1 MSFLGRLTRVHVLI
15 AACVVFVAV
24 GVSFMVF
31 VFRPRLDTLRQ
42 TRIDIN
48 TQRAEA
54 EKLPQ
59 ALVEL
64 AKAHGDYLMTK
75 GKFDVILNRQPR
87 LTVNDPI
94 QAAFDLWK
102 EYGPLGTGTILVD
115 WFRANRY
122 DVQGITIPSP
132 PLPPVQMPP
141 LIALSM
147 SGFSLRAADFAGVTR
162 FLRATPQMPRLVM
175 VNNVSNIGGS
185 SGPRGGG
192 LSIPVPI
199 TVYIITK
206 NAIPATPVGAAAAP
220 APGAAAAVPGRE
232 EL

>member
-1 MSFLGRLTRVHVLI
+1 MGFLGKLTRVHVLI

-24 GVSFMVF
+24 GVSLMVL
-31 VFRPRLDTLRQ
+31 VFRPGLDTLRQ

-64 AKAHGDYLMTK
+64 AKAHGDFLVTK
-75 GKFDVILNRQPR
+75 GKFDVILNRQPK

-102 EYGPLGTGTILVD
+102 EYGPVGTGTVLVD

-122 DVQGITIPSP
+122 DVQGISIPAP
-132 PLPPVQMPP
+132 PLPPVQLPP
-141 LIALSM
+141 LISLSM
-147 SGFSLRAADFAGVTR
+147 SGFSLRAPDFAGVMR
-162 FLRATPQMPRLVM
+162 FLRATPQIPRLVM
-175 VNNVSNIGGS
+175 VNNVNNITGS
-185 SGPRGGG
+185 SGAQAGG
-192 LSIPVPI
+192 LSVPIPI

-206 NAIPATPVGAAAAP
+206 NAIPATPV
-220 APGAAAAVPGRE
+220 AAAVAPTPGAGPPGRE
-232 EL
+232 EF